1 MHVTEV
7 VRILIGASLAIY
19 VLSGLLFVLKQRIPG
34 LVALGLAWVVS
45 LVVVAVNWI
54 VGGHPPLGNMYH
66 VLVFLG
72 LCFPPI
78 YAFVA
83 WRTGFTWLDKYFA
96 FSAAV
101 PLIGSM
107 FMEADVLW
115 QRMPALQSP
124 WFVPHVVSYM
134 ISYSLAA
141 VAFALVLLGAV
152 RGWWLSPGSDIEREE
167 FEEPVGTEEAD
178 GPVLLPY
185 KEAAYGILLM
195 AFPFMTFGMFSGAI
209 WADQAWGGYWSWD
222 PKETWSLITWTLY
235 LVYFHCRLR
244 ARLRKYATPAHVLAF
259 AALVTTFVLVNLL
272 PKLAS
277 ALHSYT

>member
-1 MHVTEV
+1 MHVNEV
-7 VRILIGASLAIY
+7 VRILIGAALVIY
-19 VLSGLLFVLKQRIPG
+19 VISGLLFLRKKRKPG
-34 LVALGLAWVVS
+34 LVAMGLAWLVS
-45 LVVVAVNWI
+45 VAVVAINWI
-54 VGGHPPLGNMYH
+54 AGGHPPLGNMYH

-72 LCFPPI
+72 LCFPPF
-78 YAFVA
+78 YALVA
-83 WRTGFTWLDKYFA
+83 WRTGFTWLDKYFS

-101 PLIGSM
+101 PLLGTM
-107 FMEADVLW
+107 FMEPDVLW

-141 VAFALVLLGAV
+141 VAFALVIVGIVA
-152 RGWWLSPGSDIEREE
+152 GWFSGNAHEDPADEMED
-167 FEEPVGTEEAD
+167 VGTTAAEARLV
-178 GPVLLPY
+178 PVPH
-185 KEAAYGILLM
+185 KDAAYSVLLM

-222 PKETWSLITWTLY
+222 PKEIWSLITWTLY

-244 ARLRKYATPAHVLAF
+244 SSLRKYATPAHVLAF